1 MLGQYRVVL
10 SNNLRG
16 ISDKNLNEMLIKMQL
31 LIKMQIL
38 SPPSTTK
45 QRCHGGKVQ
54 NSTAVLPQCNDINT
68 LNAHYEQL
76 NLKTIL

>member
-1 MLGQYRVVL
+1 MLGQYCVVL

-16 ISDKNLNEMLIKMQL
+16 ISDKNLNEMLIKMQ
-31 LIKMQIL
+31 ML

-54 NSTAVLPQCNDINT
+54 NSTAVLPQCNDIKT
-68 LNAHYEQL
+68 LNAHNEQL
-76 NLKTIL
+76 NLNTILMTFD